1 MTVSVEL
8 SVSQHRIKASV
19 KPVLYWLSFNCLVVS
34 TMNSIVQIYFV
45 FFVTDQWKHVF
56 YFIHFHYWS
65 HYWSHIH
72 FPHKWADTSKA
83 VFPILWQRM
92 HFPIF
97 SHRLSFLTGV
107 NFPISFLCLP
117 PPPSPKA
124 MNLASSTT
132 TLIHLSKWYYSF
144 LVEIS
149 TTQQLI
155 VNSCMGSV
163 QYLPICLCVCLST
176 CTSCTV

>member
-19 KPVLYWLSFNCLVVS
+19 KPVLYCLSFNCLVVS
-34 TMNSIVQIYFV
+34 TMNSMVQIYFV

-65 HYWSHIH
+65 HYWSHLH
-72 FPHKWADTSKA
+72 FPHKWPDTSKA
-83 VFPILWQRM
+83 VFPILWHRM

-97 SHRLSFLTGV
+97 SPQTVVFDRCQFPNIFFISPPLTE
-107 NFPISFLCLP
+107 
-117 PPPSPKA
+117 
-124 MNLASSTT
+124 STN
-132 TLIHLSKWYYSF
+132 TLIHLSKWYYLF

-149 TTQQLI
+149 TTHQLI

-163 QYLPICLCVCLST
+163 RYFPICLCVFVNMHIMYGLAQS
-176 CTSCTV
+176 